1 MNVSLVPSASSIA
14 VDADALPAAKGAP
27 VSGGLLA
34 SSAEG
39 AQALSELPAN
49 AWLAV
54 GLGNVGSSLATDV
67 HGLTGAL
74 LGTLGGG
81 SGESQ
86 GISVKGLLEGIV
98 APLSVLGGQSAEAR
112 RAFQS
117 WMGSAG
123 IFASGTGL
131 VELRAGVAINSKN
144 PALSRAA
151 VGKVGEALQKSGGS
165 VGPTSIPGTDAA
177 IQVRVPGLPV
187 ELAIANGKAANGQT
201 KFVIG
206 LAEASVTAA
215 LHPAEHAVLRRHAQ
229 RRLGDARG
237 RYTAQPDR
245 QFPDARQPAR
255 RVRAQRRPGD
265 LKARALDARLLDA
278 HRRRQGPRR
287 RSAAAAPGARAAAGR
302 LSQPPSISRSKEG
315 RPATTRSSAT
325 RDRLVSPL
333 ACIE

>member
-215 LHPAEHAVLRRHAQ
+215 LHPASTLSSAVTRSDASAT
-229 RRLGDARG
+229 LGEG
-237 RYTAQPDR
+237 IQPSLIVNFQTLVSLLEGFGLSED
-245 QFPDARQPAR
+245 PA
-255 RVRAQRRPGD
+255 
-265 LKARALDARLLDA
+265 
-278 HRRRQGPRR
+278 
-287 RSAAAAPGARAAAGR
+287 
-302 LSQPPSISRSKEG
+302 ISRLVPLM
-315 RPATTRSSAT
+315 RASSTLTGGAKGLGGEVQ
-325 RDRLVSPL
+325 RLRLVLGLQPGG
-333 ACIE
+333 